1 MIRFLFLLLILA
13 IGVLTALVLLGRLL
27 DRVARL
33 FGKPEARQAWSWS
46 WRVGSGGGQP
56 SDPSQPLIRGETAR
70 DPVCGIFVSTEVS
83 YRLPEGEATLHFCS
97 RECRERYRKES
108 AHS

>member
-27 DRVARL
+27 GRVARL
-33 FGKPEARQAWSWS
+33 FGKPEARQTWSWS
-46 WRVGSGGGQP
+46 WHVGSGGGRP
-56 SDPSQPLIRGETAR
+56 NRPSQPLIQGETAR
-70 DPVCGIFVSTEVS
+70 DPVCGMFVSTEVS
-83 YRLPEGEATLHFCS
+83 HQLTEQGETLHFCS

>member
-1 MIRFLFLLLILA
+1 MIRILFLLLMLT

-27 DRVARL
+27 GRVARL
-33 FGKPEARQAWSWS
+33 LGKSEARQTWSWS
-46 WRVGSGGGQP
+46 WHVGSGSGQP
-56 SDPSQPLIRGETAR
+56 VQPPKSLIRGETAR

-83 YRLPEGEATLHFCS
+83 YRLTEQGATLHFCS

>member
-13 IGVLTALVLLGRLL
+13 IGVLTLLVLLGRLL
-27 DRVARL
+27 GRVASL
-33 FGKPEARQAWSWS
+33 LGKPEARRTWSWS
-46 WRVGSGGGQP
+46 WHVGSGGGRP
-56 SDPSQPLIRGETAR
+56 SRPPQPLIRGETAR

-83 YRLPEGEATLHFCS
+83 YRLTEQGETLHFCS
-97 RECRERYRKES
+97 RECLERYRKES

>member
-1 MIRFLFLLLILA
+1 MIRFLFVLLILA

-27 DRVARL
+27 GRVARL
-33 FGKPEARQAWSWS
+33 FGKPEARQTWSWS
-46 WRVGSGGGQP
+46 WHIGGGRP
-56 SDPSQPLIRGETAR
+56 GRPSQPLIQGETAR

-83 YRLPEGEATLHFCS
+83 YRLTEQGATLHFCS
-97 RECRERYRKES
+97 RECRERYREES

>member
-1 MIRFLFLLLILA
+1 MIRFLFLLLILV

-27 DRVARL
+27 GRVAGL
-33 FGKPEARQAWSWS
+33 FGKPEARQTWSWS
-46 WRVGSGGGQP
+46 WQVGSRGGQP
-56 SDPSQPLIRGETAR
+56 VHPSQPLIRGETAR

-83 YRLPEGEATLHFCS
+83 YRLTEGGATLHFCS
-97 RECRERYRKES
+97 RECLERYRKES

>member
-27 DRVARL
+27 GRVARL
-33 FGKPEARQAWSWS
+33 FGKPEARQMWSWS
-46 WRVGSGGGQP
+46 WHIGGGQP
-56 SDPSQPLIRGETAR
+56 RRPSQPLIGGQTAR

-83 YRLPEGEATLHFCS
+83 YRVTEEGETLHFCS
-97 RECRERYRKES
+97 RECLERYRKES

>member
-1 MIRFLFLLLILA
+1 MIRFLFLLLVLA

-27 DRVARL
+27 GRVARL
-33 FGKPEARQAWSWS
+33 LGKSEARWSWS
-46 WRVGSGGGQP
+46 WHVGSGGGRP
-56 SDPSQPLIRGETAR
+56 GRPAQPLIRGETAR

-83 YRLPEGEATLHFCS
+83 YRLTEQGATLHFCS

>member
-1 MIRFLFLLLILA
+1 MIRFLFLLLILT

-33 FGKPEARQAWSWS
+33 FGKPEARQTWSWS

-56 SDPSQPLIRGETAR
+56 GHSSQPLIRGETAR

-83 YRLPEGEATLHFCS
+83 HRLTNGGETIHFCS
-97 RECRERYRKES
+97 HECLERYRKES

>member
-27 DRVARL
+27 GQVIRL
-33 FGKPEARQAWSWS
+33 LVKPQARQTWSWS
-46 WRVGSGGGQP
+46 WHVGSRSGQTGQ
-56 SDPSQPLIRGETAR
+56 PSQPLIKGETAR

-83 YRLPEGEATLHFCS
+83 YRLTEGGETLHFCS
-97 RECRERYRKES
+97 PECRERYRKES
-108 AHS
+108 LSA